1 MASAT
6 GTITFSGLPDRYAHL
21 VLNDGQGD
29 GVSQVTFAVNTTSG
43 GGSGDAIH
51 GSSAT
56 DYNVFNGNAS
66 KALTVY
72 RSYSTNKSYMRISF
86 NGDSQTNA
94 SFKDM
99 ATGGSTPLI
108 YEFRDADGNIVNVTL
123 VNEASGFT
131 NNVSG
136 GSYSR
141 KDSAGNYSL
150 NTNAGNV
157 DGDNIA
163 EELKDILNA
172 ADTAGEI
179 VISTAVRES
188 TYYLKFAT
196 DAAGSGNAPIMFRIK
211 KASGTWTSTDKVAAH
226 VTRGTNLSSGNLIA
240 NISAPDEPVYGVRAA
255 ETGGSGELSS
265 AEFAAYLGEIINNM
279 PIQIT
284 ATVDGSEISLANDVD
299 GTSGNVA
306 MSITSATNVS
316 LSGMSGGSSGAG
328 GTSIMA
334 RTRIGTKLIAIGG
347 ITKDNISSGSIESAM
362 LAQDQTFSF
371 QKSVYVS
378 GSSHLLGSLGVAG
391 ATTLDGAVTLGNA
404 TGDDVTVT
412 GYVAAS
418 VIPKTTG
425 ASDLGSAALTW
436 GTLFAESGSFSDNV
450 GVGGDVTVT
459 GTSTLAT
466 VDIGAGAID
475 GTAIGATS
483 HTTIK
488 GTTID
493 ATSDFTIDGLVI
505 TADTITNDAVLT
517 VAATGL
523 TLDASLDIALS
534 ADGDNITMDDGTT
547 TMVDFDLSSNAPT
560 LKLMDGAQVANYFS
574 IGVAA
579 NGATTLTTVDTD
591 AAAANLIVTADG
603 TVDID
608 SAGALTLDSGAGI
621 LLEPAAGSVIT
632 LDGTITV
639 DGGVVAG
646 ATSITTEA
654 LIATGDVDL
663 GNATSDTITVTGQFD
678 SDLIPST
685 DSARD
690 LGTSALQWAE
700 AHVDTGH
707 IDTLTVTGT
716 STLSTVDIN
725 AGAIDGITLGTNSAV
740 TQANITALTAS
751 YAKITSLDV
760 DTIVSRTVTKDS
772 LEIQDNLIIAAV
784 SASTDHADYLGGG
797 FQFGGITGV
806 EGTGSTSLFAMR
818 FADAS
823 LNSGSIAWSVSETRL
838 VSLTSGSF
846 FTPSGNTGDGVLAVT
861 GAISASYVIGNDIT
875 ANDTVTVGS
884 KFIMPDVTSGKIM
897 VADGTSYEEVAV
909 SGDVTIASN
918 GAVTIGNDKIDSQHY
933 AAASIDNEH
942 LADNAVDSDEIA
954 SGAIDNDHMAANSV
968 DSDQYVDA
976 SVDFAHM
983 QNVAANSLLIR
994 DANSSGV
1001 LSELALATTQIMIGD
1016 GTGMIAAALS
1026 GDVTMTNAG
1035 AVSIGTG
1042 KVNIDNIATGS
1053 VQTLQLGATS
1063 VTKAKLHQDIVINK
1077 TDANGGLTFTSGLLS
1092 VGWRRDTFVRADGS
1106 DISGSTPTKGMY
1118 ATLAVPTPYTTASL
1132 GAQPQSGSLM
1142 VYLNGLLLHGD
1153 HVGDEVGA
1161 GRGDQNADYHLL
1173 TGSANAYKLLLHEDL
1188 ALDSDDLL
1196 TVTYL
1201 SGSGTNS

>member
-6 GTITFSGLPDRYAHL
+6 GTITFSGLPARYAHL
-21 VLNDGQGD
+21 ILNDGQSD
-29 GVSQVTFAVNTTSG
+29 GVSQVTFAVNTTTG
-43 GGSGDAIH
+43 GGSGDAIW
-51 GSSAT
+51 GTSASN
-56 DYNVFNGNAS
+56 NVFNGNAS
-66 KALTVY
+66 KAVTLY
-72 RSYSTNKSYMRISF
+72 RSYSTSKSYLTISF
-86 NGDSQTNA
+86 QGDSQTNA

-108 YEFRDADGNIVNVTL
+108 YEFRDADGNVVNVTL
-123 VNEASGFT
+123 VNESSGFT

-136 GSYSR
+136 GTYSR

-150 NTNAGNV
+150 NTNNAGV
-157 DGDNIA
+157 DADNIA

-172 ADTAGEI
+172 AKTAGEI
-179 VISTAVRES
+179 NITTATRAS
-188 TYYLKFAT
+188 TYYLNFTT
-196 DAAGSGNAPIMFRIK
+196 DAAGSGNAPLMFRIK
-211 KASGTWTSTDKVAAH
+211 RASGSWSSTTKVAAH
-226 VTRGTNLSSGNLIA
+226 VTRGYSLASGNLIA
-240 NISAPDEPVYGVRAA
+240 EISAPDEPVYSVRAA

-265 AEFAAYLGEIINNM
+265 AAFAAYLSEIINNL

-284 ATVDGSEISLANDVD
+284 ATVDGSEVSLTNDVD

-306 MSITSATNVS
+306 MSISDATNVS
-316 LSGMSGGSSGAG
+316 LSGMTGGSSGAGG

-334 RTRIGTKLIAIGG
+334 RTRIGTKLIAVGG
-347 ITKDNISSGSIESAM
+347 ITRDNISSGSIESAM

-436 GTLFAESGSFSDNV
+436 GTVFAESGSFSDNV
-450 GVGGDVTVT
+450 GVGGDVAIT

-466 VDIGAGAID
+466 VDINAGNID
-475 GTAIGATS
+475 GTIIGA
-483 HTTIK
+483 
-488 GTTID
+488 
-493 ATSDFTIDGLVI
+493 
-505 TADTITNDAVLT
+505 
-517 VAATGL
+517 
-523 TLDASLDIALS
+523 AS
-534 ADGDNITMDDGTT
+534 
-547 TMVDFDLSSNAPT
+547 V
-560 LKLMDGAQVANYFS
+560 
-574 IGVAA
+574 
-579 NGATTLTTVDTD
+579 
-591 AAAANLIVTADG
+591 
-603 TVDID
+603 
-608 SAGALTLDSGAGI
+608 
-621 LLEPAAGSVIT
+621 AAGSFAAVVGTTATFSST
-632 LDGTITV
+632 LT
-639 DGGVVAG
+639 AN
-646 ATSITTEA
+646 
-654 LIATGDVDL
+654 GDTDL
-663 GNATSDTITVTGQFD
+663 GNATSDTITATGRFD
-678 SDLIPST
+678 SDLVPST

-716 STLSTVDIN
+716 STLTTVDIG

-740 TQANITALTAS
+740 TNANFTALTAS

-772 LEIQDNLIIAAV
+772 LEIQDNLIIAGV
-784 SASTDHADYLGGG
+784 SGSVAGDYIGAGFQLGGLA
-797 FQFGGITGV
+797 GV
-806 EGTGSTSLFAMR
+806 EGTGSSPLFSLTLGTTAR
-818 FADAS
+818 DGDS
-823 LNSGSIAWSVSETRL
+823 LVFNVDGQSGMTLQSGSSTDRL
-838 VSLTSGSF
+838 VKVGNIIGPRLGVTGSISGSLVQ
-846 FTPSGNTGDGVLAVT
+846 GLRGDFGHL
-861 GAISASYVIGNDIT
+861 T
-875 ANDTVTVGS
+875 AKTAVTVGTLF
-884 KFIMPDVTSGKIM
+884 KMPDVTSGKIM

-918 GAVTIGNDKIDSQHY
+918 GAVSIGTGKVSLDNMATGSVHTPQLVADSVTGAKIADDAIDSEHY
-933 AAASIDNEH
+933 AAAS
-942 LADNAVDSDEIA
+942 
-954 SGAIDNDHMAANSV
+954 
-968 DSDQYVDA
+968 
-976 SVDFAHM
+976 VDFEHI

-994 DANSSGV
+994 NANSSGV

-1042 KVNIDNIATGS
+1042 KVSLDNMATGS
-1053 VQTLQLGATS
+1053 VQTPQLGDTSVTAAKLGALS
-1063 VTKAKLHQDIVINK
+1063 VTKAKLNQDIVINK

-1092 VGWRRDTFVRADGS
+1092 VGFRRRSFAQHNSTASMGVTDSMDG
-1106 DISGSTPTKGMY
+1106 
-1118 ATLAVPTPYTTASL
+1118 PYTTASL

-1142 VYLNGLLLHGD
+1142 VYLNGLLLHPD
-1153 HVGDEVGA
+1153 HPG
-1161 GRGDQNADYHLL
+1161 QNAGGPTMSDFRLV
-1173 TGSANAYKLLLHEDL
+1173 TASANAYKILLHEDL
-1188 ALDSDDLL
+1188 ALDSDDIL